1 MSNINIDLVK
11 ELREKTQV
19 GMMDCKKALVEAN
32 GDMELAIDI
41 LRKKGAAVA
50 AKRADNETNN
60 GRIEAYINT
69 DAKTGSLVSI
79 GCETD
84 FSANTE
90 NMREFAQLAAHEAAT
105 SAIND
110 VQKLL
115 SEKKNVKNY
124 LDELIAKISE
134 KIEISRIVTMHVE
147 KHGIVTAYI
156 HPGST
161 IGVMIELT
169 TENDGT
175 TIINDLKTL
184 AKDIC
189 MHIAVTKPVSLS
201 PADLD
206 PAIIQKE
213 REIALELM
221 KNSNKPA
228 NILEKIIEG
237 KINKFCAEVCLTQQ
251 RFIKNEDLTIEQLV
265 KEFSTKTKNPTSIK
279 RFVRLSIGK

>member
-1 MSNINIDLVK
+1 MDLVK

-32 GDMELAIDI
+32 GDMQLAIDL

-60 GRIEAYINT
+60 GRIEAFVSS

-79 GCETD
+79 ACETD

-90 NMREFAQLAAHEAAT
+90 NMREFAQLVANEAANLKT
-105 SAIND
+105 DDA
-110 VQKLL
+110 QKLL
-115 SEKKNVKNY
+115 AEKSNVKNY

-134 KIEISRIVTMHVE
+134 KIEINRIVSMQVE
-147 KHGIVTAYI
+147 KHGVITTYI

-169 TENDGT
+169 TEND
-175 TIINDLKTL
+175 NAAVLSDLKAL

-189 MHIAVTKPVSLS
+189 MHIAVTKPMSLS
-201 PADLD
+201 PADID

-213 REIALELM
+213 REIALEQM
-221 KNSNKPA
+221 QGSNKPA

-237 KINKFCAEVCLTQQ
+237 KISKFCADVCLTQQ

-265 KEFSTKTKNPTSIK
+265 NAFAVKTKNATSIK
-279 RFVRLSIGK
+279 RFVRLSIGR